1 MPSTLI
7 SIRRPRPAQERAAIV
22 AAVHDA
28 LVAGIRIPPHDRTV
42 RLQTFAPE
50 DFAVGPA
57 MGPDYTLIEIT
68 LFPGRTLAAKRA
80 LYKELVGRLGE
91 LGIPAGDVKVIL
103 HEVPRE
109 NWGLRGG
116 IPGSE
121 IDLNFKIE
129 V

>member
-7 SIRRPRPAQERAAIV
+7 SIRRQRPLEERRAIV
-22 AAVHDA
+22 EAVHAA
-28 LVAGIRIPPHDRTV
+28 LVEAIRIPDQDRTV
-42 RLQTFAPE
+42 RLQTFAAE
-50 DFAVGPA
+50 EFAVGPKA
-57 MGPDYTLIEIT
+57 TENYTVVEVS
-68 LFPGRTLAAKRA
+68 LFTGRSLAAKRA
-80 LYKELVGRLGE
+80 LYQTLVRKLGE
-91 LGIPAGDVKVIL
+91 LGIAPLDVKVIL

-121 IDLNFKIE
+121 IELGFKVE